1 MMTNDTDT
9 LSGFAERVRKNQQEL
24 LLNLESRFDYI
35 VCGAGT
41 SGCVVAARLAS
52 DANVKVLLL
61 EAGTDD
67 EADVI
72 SNPNLWPMTLGSEFD
87 WGFVAEPNPHLN
99 GRAIPYSMGKG
110 LGGGSSI
117 NVSTWSRGHKADW
130 DFYASETGHSAW
142 SYENVLAL
150 YRNRI
155 ERWTGSP
162 DPAYRGTY
170 GAVHVQPAANPHEF
184 SAALLEGAESAG
196 LSRFPN
202 ANGRMMEADG
212 GCALVDETVT
222 DGKRRSLFRSYV
234 IPLMDQPN
242 ITVLTGALV
251 TRITFDKRRATGVD
265 FEHQGKSIHVDAT
278 REIVLSLS
286 AIHTPKLLMQSGIG
300 DPTEL
305 GRFEIPVVQSLQG
318 VGRNLHDHL
327 SFGWSWENTD
337 KPLPAEPR
345 SQTACF
351 WKTRDD
357 LESPNFYAY
366 AIQGPVSTPE
376 IATRFSPPASSW
388 SLVVGMR
395 PGSRGSV
402 HLTGANP
409 SDPVRIEANYLADA
423 QDLDDLKAGL
433 ATARAIGNSAAL
445 RPYSGREIM
454 QGSLHESELAR
465 FFRDAASTFWHQCST
480 AKMGRDEMSV
490 VDGELKVH
498 GIEGLRVADASVLPR
513 VTTGN
518 TMAPCVVIG
527 EQAALFLQRG

>member
-9 LSGFAERVRKNQQEL
+9 PSGFAERVRKNQQEL
-24 LLNLESRFDYI
+24 LLNLESGFDYI

-67 EADVI
+67 EADLI
-72 SNPNLWPMTLGSEFD
+72 SNPNSWPMTLGSEFD

-142 SYENVLAL
+142 RYDNVLAL

-155 ERWTGSP
+155 ERWTGNP
-162 DPAYRGTY
+162 DPAYRGTN

-202 ANGRMMEADG
+202 ANGRMMEAEG

-234 IPLMDQPN
+234 YPLMDQPN
-242 ITVLTGALV
+242 ITVLTGAVV

-265 FEHQGKSIHVDAT
+265 FEHRGKSIHVDAT
-278 REIVLSLS
+278 REVVLSLG

-300 DPTEL
+300 NPAEL
-305 GRFEIPVVQSLQG
+305 GRFGIPVVQSLQG

-376 IATRFSPPASSW
+376 IARRFNPPASSW

-395 PGSRGSV
+395 PASRGSV
-402 HLTGANP
+402 HLTGAHS
-409 SDPVRIEANYLADA
+409 SDPVRIEANYLAEA
-423 QDLDDLKAGL
+423 QDLDDLIAGL

-454 QGSLHESELAR
+454 QGSLHESGLEQ

-527 EQAALFLQRG
+527 EQVALFLQRG